1 MKLNNADGDGHFRR
15 VSGGPGYATDMTG
28 SFSADDL
35 EGLIGALAKVM
46 SDHADELTALDA
58 AIGDGDHG
66 HNMKRGFDALV
77 SEAET
82 ISARPLGE
90 ALKAA
95 GLKLVMTVGGASG
108 PLFGTLLMTLGKEI
122 GEAPDRVAFNTAF
135 RKAVD
140 SVAARGKSEKGQKTM
155 LDVLYPIAD
164 ALDGGGDLLGI
175 RDAAEQ
181 AAEATIPVVAARGR
195 ASFLGGRS
203 AGHMDPGSRSVSLL
217 AAAIADFL
225 ENRR

>member
-1 MKLNNADGDGHFRR
+1 MFD
-15 VSGGPGYATDMTG
+15 
-28 SFSADDL
+28 ADDL
-35 EGLIGALAKVM
+35 KALIGTLSTMIAA
-46 SDHADELTALDA
+46 HADELTALDS

-66 HNMKRGFDALV
+66 HNMKRGFEALAAEGDA
-77 SEAET
+77 

-95 GLKLVMTVGGASG
+95 GMKLVMTVGGASG

-122 GEAPDRVAFNTAF
+122 GDTPDRAAFNAAF

-164 ALDGGGDLLGI
+164 ALDAGADGAGVK
-175 RDAAEQ
+175 RAASE
-181 AAEATIPVVAARGR
+181 ASEATVPVVASRGR
-195 ASFLGGRS
+195 ASFLGERS
-203 AGHMDPGSRSVSLL
+203 AGHMDPGSRSVALL
-217 AAAIADFL
+217 AATIADFM
-225 ENRR
+225 EKHG